1 MCRLYHPEPV
11 VLWLAPLLCLVA
23 SCGLIDLRPVGI
35 SVFPE
40 KANTILPAR
49 DTAITVSFDIEP
61 DRLDAERAFTV
72 SDSAHTVVGD
82 FCWSERGFSWKPVV
96 PWSPG
101 QRYRL
106 MVSGTIR
113 MSDGREA
120 RPAIDIPFYA
130 IRSAGLPITVGV
142 WPESGAS
149 IEVPLSAQPFLRLEF
164 SCAMDTLSVE
174 KSLVIQPTCESATV
188 WNMERT
194 IATLFATAGLVPC
207 AGYRWTLGTAATAVD
222 GAPLGTAM
230 SGTFRTDAVS
240 SAPVIER
247 VYSACRSGDTWTEL
261 APSIDALDTGQSI
274 AMQFSRDMDAASVR
288 SSIQLEPSQSG
299 IVDIISPRLAIL
311 TPEHGWPPELAMALV
326 VSADVMDLTG
336 LRMGHE
342 YRVSFMPATPYLGI
356 VGVETANG
364 ERATEFSD
372 SEILVTSPGSQPD
385 GIVSLALC
393 FSAPFDAVAMVL
405 ASQCIHLTT
414 LFPSNIPSPSMRS
427 IYWPSNATAVFTW
440 EGLRPSDEVSTI
452 YYRLLVEG
460 GATGVES
467 EDNLHLRDD
476 AVLLLEMSR

>member
-1 MCRLYHPEPV
+1 MCRLYRPERAV
-11 VLWLAPLLCLVA
+11 TWLASLLCLVA

-40 KANTILPAR
+40 NANTILPAR

-61 DRLDAERAFTV
+61 DRLDVERAFTV
-72 SDSAHTVVGD
+72 RDSAHEVVGD
-82 FCWSERGFSWKPVV
+82 FRWSERGFSWKPLV

-106 MVSGTIR
+106 TVSGTIR

-130 IRSAGLPITVGV
+130 IRSTGLPIVVGM

-149 IEVPLSAQPFLRLEF
+149 IEVPLRARPFLRLEF
-164 SCAMDTLSVE
+164 SGAMDTLSVE
-174 KSLVIQPTCESATV
+174 KSLVIQPSCDSTTV
-188 WNMERT
+188 WNVEGTMV
-194 IATLFATAGLVPC
+194 TLFATAGLVPC
-207 AGYRWTLGTAATAVD
+207 VGYRWTLGTAATAVD
-222 GAPLGTAM
+222 GAPLGAAA

-240 SAPVIER
+240 TAPVIER
-247 VYSACRSGDTWTEL
+247 VYSACRSGDAWTEL
-261 APSIDALDTGQSI
+261 APGIDALDTGQSI
-274 AMQFSRDMDAASVR
+274 AIQFSRDMDAASVR
-288 SSIQLEPSQSG
+288 SSIQLEPNQSG
-299 IVDIISPRLAIL
+299 IVDIISPRVAIL

-326 VSADVMDLTG
+326 VSADVMDLSG

-372 SEILVTSPGSQPD
+372 SEILVTSPGPQPD
-385 GIVSLALC
+385 GIVSLAL
-393 FSAPFDAVAMVL
+393 FFTAPFDAMTMVL
-405 ASQCIHLTT
+405 ASQRIHLTT
-414 LFPSNIPSPSMRS
+414 LFPSNIPSPSIRS
-427 IYWPSNATAVFTW
+427 IYWPSNDTAVFTW
-440 EGLRPSDEVSTI
+440 EGLRPSDEASTV

-460 GATGVES
+460 GATGIES
-467 EDNLHLRDD
+467 GDNLHLRDD